1 MTISI
6 ITVALNVRSTVED
19 TITSVL
25 GQTYKNIEYVIIDG
39 GSTDGTLDIINKY
52 KSKIH
57 KFISK
62 PDKGVYDGMNK
73 GILAAS
79 GDIVGFL
86 NADDVFYDKNVIQKV
101 ASVFTN
107 AEVDCVYGNLV
118 YVSRKNSERITRI
131 WRSRDFSDGL
141 FERSWTPAHP
151 TFYCKKVLY
160 ERFGFYRTD
169 FKIAADVELM
179 YRFLQKNHI
188 KSKYVAA
195 DFVRMRDSGVSSR
208 GIQSTVVITREM
220 KKAINENGGQFNFIK
235 YLFFKF
241 LKISEFFKFHGE
253 K

>member
-1 MTISI
+1 MLVSV
-6 ITVALNVRSTVED
+6 ITVALNTRF
-19 TITSVL
+19 TIEEAIKSVL
-25 GQTYKNIEYVIIDG
+25 GQTYKNLEYIIIDG
-39 GSTDGTLDIINKY
+39 GSIDGTAEII
-52 KSKIH
+52 KSYGKKIT
-57 KFISK
+57 KFISE
-62 PDKGVYDGMNK
+62 PDRGIYDAMNK

-118 YVSRKNSERITRI
+118 YVSRKNSERITRV

-179 YRFLQKNHI
+179 YRFLQKYHI
-188 KSKYVAA
+188 RSKYINA
-195 DFVRMRDSGVSSR
+195 DFVRMRDSGMSNR
-208 GIQSTVVITREM
+208 GIKSIICYHSG
-220 KKAINENGGQFNFIK
+220 K
-235 YLFFKF
+235 
-241 LKISEFFKFHGE
+241 
-253 K
+253 

>member
-19 TITSVL
+19 AITSVL

-39 GSTDGTLDIINKY
+39 GSTDGTLDIVNKY
-52 KSKIH
+52 KDR
-57 KFISK
+57 ISK
-62 PDKGVYDGMNK
+62 VVSEPDKGIYDGMNK
-73 GILAAS
+73 GILVAS

-86 NADDVFYDKNVIQKV
+86 NADDMFYDNAVIQRI
-101 ASVFTN
+101 ALAFESNTI
-107 AEVDCVYGNLV
+107 DCVHGDLV
-118 YVSRKNSERITRI
+118 YVNRRGPNRITRV
-131 WRSRDFSDGL
+131 WKSREFTEGL
-141 FERSWTPAHP
+141 FEKSWTPAHP
-151 TFYCKKVLY
+151 TFYCKKSVY
-160 ERFGFYRTD
+160 EQFGLYRTD

-220 KKAINENGGQFNFIK
+220 KKAINENGGHFNLIK

-241 LKISEFFKFHGE
+241 LKINSLLKAYG
-253 K
+253 KR